1 MGKYDVN
8 FIKLI
13 KQSLPM
19 AVRGNLVVFIYV
31 LIAPIR
37 YIYNKFITEKE
48 ANENSLSYNSQYPNL
63 QRLLNDRFDYQQRRI
78 KVKDG
83 GGTIPETLISV
94 NEELKPWELGL
105 VPIHHSSRWGVA
117 PFTVLVPNL
126 NEFKEKESR
135 IKRTVDSYK
144 FSGTKYEIIYE

>member
-37 YIYNKFITEKE
+37 YIYNKFIVEKE
-48 ANENSLSYNSQYPNL
+48 ANENGLTYNAQYPNL
-63 QRLLNDRFDYQQRRI
+63 QRLLNDRFDSDSRRI
-78 KVKDG
+78 EVRDG
-83 GGTIPETLISV
+83 AGTINETIIFR

-105 VPIHHSSRWGVA
+105 VVIHHSS
-117 PFTVLVPNL
+117 
-126 NEFKEKESR
+126 
-135 IKRTVDSYK
+135 I
-144 FSGTKYEIIYE
+144 